1 MPGTAY
7 LFDVVTIGVPQVF
20 KDGEN
25 VDVYVYIY
33 VHAYT
38 HRFVL
43 RMEECMTV
51 LPGRPESPCLPD
63 GK

>member
-1 MPGTAY
+1 M
-7 LFDVVTIGVPQVF
+7 VTIDIPQVF

-25 VDVYVYIY
+25 VDVYVYICTY
-33 VHAYT
+33 ILYT

-43 RMEECMTV
+43 RMEECITL
-51 LPGRPESPCLPD
+51 LPGRPGSPCLPD